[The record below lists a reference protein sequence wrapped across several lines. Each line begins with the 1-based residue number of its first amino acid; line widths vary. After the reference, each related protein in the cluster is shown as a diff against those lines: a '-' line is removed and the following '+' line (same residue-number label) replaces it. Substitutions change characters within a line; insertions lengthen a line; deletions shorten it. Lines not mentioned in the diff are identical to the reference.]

1 MTMTDREGGAKSVL
15 DEIVSVK
22 KNLPDIEI
30 QTETS
35 HFCTVI
41 YAKLPHRRIKLTLTF
56 PETYPSR
63 ALIVDVAAERGIP
76 PGLKKKIEKELGEVA
91 AANEGGRYRQ
101 IEPVLA
107 RLKFF
112 VDTNKF
118 VSCWKELRQVVDCIQ
133 KLRQTD
139 DYKKS
144 AISINDAKGLV
155 HLKLWNGEYY
165 YSCSLTINDAYPTT
179 ISNHDWGKACFLVKG
194 KTNLPSKIEHM
205 LTTQA
210 QELARRMQD
219 GMSADDALL
228 MSNPV
233 KAPRGMEFCGAAKIT
248 ATAAKETKGA
258 KGGRC
263 KGHAENTPK
272 CELPEWQAEEQSRMV
287 GYHIASYDGSGP
299 QPSLLALVTF
309 LVNKIQRLPDMNCP
323 ICKAPSL
330 PKDPKILSSFY
341 EPVASVATDVE
352 KRAHKVAQLNRPTRT
367 YCGCWYHYK
376 CLHTFLTQPP
386 FGAACPVD
394 ERRVFHPDWPEDMQE
409 LERAWAMK
417 QAKEREIEDAAMA
430 FM

>member
-1 MTMTDREGGAKSVL
+1 MTDIEGGAKSVL
-15 DEIVSVK
+15 DEIASVK

-41 YAKLPHRRIKLTLTF
+41 YSYAKLPHRRIKLTLTF

-91 AANEGGRYRQ
+91 EANEGRFRQ

-118 VSCWKELRQVVDCIQ
+118 VSCWKELKQVVDCIQ
-133 KLRQTD
+133 KLRHID

-144 AISINDAKGLV
+144 AISINEAKGLI
-155 HLKLWNGEYY
+155 HLKLWNGEYFY
-165 YSCSLTINDAYPTT
+165 FCSLTINDAYPTT
-179 ISNHDWGKACFLVKG
+179 ISNHDWGKACFLVRD
-194 KTNLPSKIEHM
+194 KTNLPSKIEHI

-210 QELARRMQD
+210 QELIRRMQD

-233 KAPRGMEFCGAAKIT
+233 KAPRGMEFCRAAKIT
-248 ATAAKETKGA
+248 ATVPKGTKVA
-258 KGGRC
+258 KGGGSSI
-263 KGHAENTPK
+263 GHAENIPNG
-272 CELPEWQAEEQSRMV
+272 ELPEWAVEEQSRMAA
-287 GYHIASYDGSGP
+287 YCISSYDGAGP
-299 QPSLLALVTF
+299 QPSLLALVNF
-309 LVNKIQRLPDMNCP
+309 LVNKIQRLADMTCP

-341 EPVASVATDVE
+341 EPAASVATAVE
-352 KRAHKVAQLNRPTRT
+352 KRTRKVAQMNRPIRT

-376 CLHTFLTQPP
+376 CLHTFMTQPP

-394 ERRVFHPDWPEDMQE
+394 AIRVFHPDWPADMQE
-409 LERAWAMK
+409 LERAWALK